1 MKDTDGKRY
10 CDRCGVVLTEENNKC
25 GYELCDKCNE
35 WLENCMGKKEN
46 TNGEI

>member
-10 CDRCGVVLTEENNKC
+10 CDRCGVALTEENNKC

-35 WLENCMGKKEN
+35 WLEQKTK
-46 TNGEI
+46 